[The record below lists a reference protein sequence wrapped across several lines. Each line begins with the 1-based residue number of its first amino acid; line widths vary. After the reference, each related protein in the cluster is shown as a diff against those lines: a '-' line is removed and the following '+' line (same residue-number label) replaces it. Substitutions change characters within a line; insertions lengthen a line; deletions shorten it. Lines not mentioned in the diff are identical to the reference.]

1 MSEPEWMS
9 HAACRGHWKEGD
21 WDDLKPDSQLL
32 VCSTCPVLDQCRA
45 DVDEL
50 TRRGCR
56 PSGIVQAGQA
66 YGLHLGSSIR
76 VIRGAPVAPRPAPP
90 RPAPRS
96 DPPFDDSRKTCRHG
110 HPWTRDTTE
119 VHLDGTGRPSWAC
132 ILCHRASGRASH
144 AGRTLDQQL
153 AIDALET
160 A

>member
-9 HAACRGHWKEGD
+9 RAACRGHWDEGD

-32 VCSTCPVLDQCRA
+32 VCSTCPVLTQCRA

-66 YGLHLGSSIR
+66 YGLYLGSSIR

-90 RPAPRS
+90 RP
-96 DPPFDDSRKTCRHG
+96 DPPFDETRTVCAHG
-110 HPWTRDTTE
+110 HPWTRQTVRLEKSSHGDRRCWRCME
-119 VHLDGTGRPSWAC
+119 CR
-132 ILCHRASGRASH
+132 RASARAQK
-144 AGRTLDQQL
+144 AGRTLSQQL
-153 AIDALET
+153 AIEA
-160 A
+160 AA